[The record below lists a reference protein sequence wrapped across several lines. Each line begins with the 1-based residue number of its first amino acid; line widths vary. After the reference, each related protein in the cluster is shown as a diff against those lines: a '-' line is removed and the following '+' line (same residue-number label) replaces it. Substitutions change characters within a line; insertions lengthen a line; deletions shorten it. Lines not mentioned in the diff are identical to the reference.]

1 MLIKNMIL
9 SELDDTF
16 EIGINTDQG
25 TLQAI

>member
-1 MLIKNMIL
+1 MLTNNIIL
-9 SELDDTF
+9 SELDETF

>member
-25 TLQAI
+25 TIQAI